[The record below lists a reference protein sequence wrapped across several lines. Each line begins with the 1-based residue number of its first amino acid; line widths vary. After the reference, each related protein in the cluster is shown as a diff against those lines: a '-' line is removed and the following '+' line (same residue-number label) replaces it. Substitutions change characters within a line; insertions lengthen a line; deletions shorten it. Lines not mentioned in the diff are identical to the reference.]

1 MELIIHFDGG
11 SRGNPGPAAA
21 GVVIH
26 DKESDLALHEAGYFL
41 GTATNNVAE
50 YQGLIRALKLA
61 TQMGAARLD
70 INSDSELVV
79 KQITG
84 EYRVKSETLTP
95 LFEEAQSMLL
105 GIEAWQ
111 IEYVPRAENARAD
124 QLANLAMDRKRD
136 VVITHISP
144 TGWLTPSPGGQTAE
158 SDAGADSTPPV
169 ELPQAIAWDAMQ
181 KNAVAPPTR
190 PTQPRCGSPRWIVEF
205 VVPPSGDCR
214 AKCKEGEVFS
224 FGPATPE
231 RMCIHAAAV
240 VLDEGPLV
248 WDDPKQREAFTF
260 CPRCGA
266 KMRIERIDE

>member
-26 DKESDLALHEAGYFL
+26 DKASDLALHEAGYFL

-50 YQGLIRALKLA
+50 YQGLVRALKIA
-61 TQMGAARLD
+61 TQMGAASLD
-70 INSDSELVV
+70 IHSDSELVV

-84 EYRVKSETLTP
+84 EYRVKSELLTP
-95 LFEEAQSMLL
+95 LFEQAQGLL
-105 GIEAWQ
+105 LEIEAWQ
-111 IEYVPRAENARAD
+111 IEYVPRAENSRAD

-144 TGWLTPSPGGQTAE
+144 AGWLTPSPDGQAAE
-158 SDAGADSTPPV
+158 SDARPDATPAA
-169 ELPQAIAWDAMQ
+169 ELAQAMGWDALQ

-190 PTQPRCGSPRWIVEF
+190 PVQPRCGSPRWIVEF
-205 VVPPSGDCR
+205 IVPPSGDCG
-214 AKCKEGEVFS
+214 AKCKAGEVFR
-224 FGPATPE
+224 FGPATPKG
-231 RMCIHAAAV
+231 MCIHAAAV

>member
-1 MELIIHFDGG
+1 MDLIIHFDGG

-26 DKESDLALHEAGYFL
+26 DKASDLALHEAGYFL

-50 YQGLIRALKLA
+50 YQGLVRALKIA
-61 TQMGAARLD
+61 TQMGAASLD
-70 INSDSELVV
+70 IHSDSELVV

-84 EYRVKSETLTP
+84 EYRVKSELLTP
-95 LFEEAQSMLL
+95 LFEQAQGLL
-105 GIEAWQ
+105 LEIEAWQ
-111 IEYVPRAENARAD
+111 IEYVPRAENSRAD

-144 TGWLTPSPGGQTAE
+144 AGWLTPSPDGQAAE
-158 SDAGADSTPPV
+158 SDARPDATPAA
-169 ELPQAIAWDAMQ
+169 ELAQAMGWDALQ

-190 PTQPRCGSPRWIVEF
+190 PVQPRCGSPRWIVEF
-205 VVPPSGDCR
+205 IVPPSGDCG
-214 AKCKEGEVFS
+214 AKCKAGEVFR
-224 FGPATPE
+224 FGPATPKG
-231 RMCIHAAAV
+231 MCIHAAAV

>member
-1 MELIIHFDGG
+1 MDLIIHFDGG

-26 DKESDLALHEAGYFL
+26 DKASDLALHEAGYFL
-41 GTATNNVAE
+41 GTATNNAAE
-50 YQGLIRALKLA
+50 YQGLIRALRLA
-61 TQMGAARLD
+61 GQMGAASLD

-84 EYRVKSETLTP
+84 EYRVKSEVLTP
-95 LFEEAQSMLL
+95 LFDEAQSLL
-105 GIEAWQ
+105 VEIEVWQ
-111 IEYVPRAENARAD
+111 IEYVPRSENARAD

-144 TGWLTPSPGGQTAE
+144 AGWLAPSSGGQTAE
-158 SDAGADSTPPV
+158 SDPGPESTPPV
-169 ELPQAIAWDAMQ
+169 EPAQAMGWDALQ

-190 PTQPRCGSPRWIVEF
+190 RAQPRCGSPRWIVEF
-205 VVPPSGDCR
+205 IVPPSGDCR
-214 AKCKEGEVFS
+214 AKCKVGEVFR

-248 WDDPKQREAFTF
+248 WDDPNQREAFTF